1 MGGSKGGGT
10 TTQSSTTSIPPEV
23 LARYNSVNARAEQAA
38 SQPFTPYGGEFVAP
52 VNQTQQGGINNITNS
67 NGTYQPYFDAAT
79 SNLNGGLAGSQ
90 PYYSTATGQ
99 VASGLAA
106 GTAGNANATSSLTGG
121 LGGADIYNTMAGGN
135 YQTAYNGAQPY
146 NGAATGLALAGT
158 QAVNPGALNIG
169 QYMSPYTQS
178 VINSTLGYTDQKQA
192 QDRNALT
199 SNAILSGSYGGDRS
213 GIARGVLQGQ
223 QDLARSNIVSGLY
236 NQNYQQALAAGQQQ
250 QGVGLGAAQSNRAAL
265 QGGANQ
271 LLGIGNQGY
280 TQGMGYGSANQ
291 GLGQQ
296 LYSQGLGASQQYGNI
311 GQQGFSQGL
320 GAANANLGIGGQLFN
335 QGNTAAG
342 TNAGLGTGL
351 LGANLSQ
358 GQAQLGAGTVQ
369 QQTGQAQDTAV
380 YNQFLQQQG
389 YPFQVAQFLANIA
402 EGTGALSGS
411 TTTGN
416 TTAPQP
422 FFSDERL
429 KENIKT
435 IGHTKDGL
443 KIIRFNYKGSPHTQI
458 GLSAQDVE
466 KKRPEAVGLAGGF
479 KTVDYDRATRALG
492 GAVANDNA
500 GQGFAVGG
508 MAYDPQTLSA
518 ILMAHQAMYPGANG
532 ASRVAG
538 GTPGAQ
544 GIVPPASGSAPKSL
558 QGAPLM
564 KLPTAQPTG
573 LKQTLGDI
581 NAGASAF
588 KTGKDIYSGAS
599 DIYDWGRTKYDT
611 ASGLADASA
620 TTGGLSSSD
629 YLDATGLP
637 SAGDVPRARGGRIK
651 RAAGGAMPYNGNGY
665 IPETLYMPLDAA
677 RLRREQEDQVNK
689 LPSEKSGSSGGG
701 GGLGGLG
708 SLFSMGKGMMGG
720 LGGGGADSA
729 GAAAGVS
736 GAAADGTDYASLLA
750 DGASAVKRGGRIH
763 RADGGGAQHDNQ
775 WMEIPG
781 QVIGTGVGM
790 FYGGPIGGMAGGKAG
805 KNAGATIG
813 DIVGGNW
820 NGAGQDILSGI
831 TDGLKPALQG
841 LGGGGGGMIPGM
853 RRGGRA
859 GYEEGGGV
867 VEELPPFENVVPDN
881 VIPFKQKEER
891 ALGAAEL
898 PKYEVPSGAR
908 EGFKMPP
915 ARSEGLGRAGMGE
928 SAENQHPPI
937 RLASSLGENEV
948 NQHPAAPPALDDL
961 ARENMATETRAR
973 LKPGLGENGENQN
986 ATGLATAPAPATAL
1000 AAGAPAPSLP
1010 APTNVS
1016 RAAVDRT
1023 APVDF
1028 NALPAYINGAETDGT
1043 NFNNPKFPVAAG
1055 GPDGPGQFTRDT
1067 WRTFAAAN
1075 PQYFQGKTPEQ
1086 IDEMRKD
1093 FALSNAGTIWYAKQN
1108 APLLEQA
1115 GIPVTKENLY
1125 LAHGQGAAGAIG
1137 LLRDPQRN
1145 SLEALTAVYG
1155 GDRQRALK
1163 VIADNGGTPD
1173 MTAGQFAATYSNR
1186 ANRVP
1191 NGGGTQVAG
1200 TGQPGRSE
1208 QALKVQDPNA
1218 RRGLGGADL
1227 SDPNRPMPP
1236 KDVKN
1241 GDWLD
1246 RNERPIVAGL
1256 TFLGNML
1263 GSKSHQ
1269 LVGSIGEGIAAAAP
1283 AYAAMGFKQQE
1294 AGLTQQGQTIQSRSL
1309 DIQQRA
1315 QYMTLLAQLRVMR
1328 NAQIGRK
1335 EGVDPALETQIKNLE
1350 TLIAPPAGAPG
1361 AGSAPQAG
1369 SPYSAPAAVPTA
1381 PASAPAAP
1389 PVQPATG
1396 PGNVAQPP
1404 AAPPQGPLGAN
1415 TPSPAPAINTPS
1427 TAPAVTPAMV
1437 AAHPALRDV
1446 PAAASDPAFLGK
1458 LHPDQNFADL
1468 YQRADEMVR
1477 QGDTT
1482 GMADKLVARAD
1493 AAAAHLKEFGYGLGP
1508 HGETIMLPGWTE
1520 TARSKQMVE
1529 ANNGWSQKEAAS
1541 ANARQRVRNS
1551 LDLIAEA
1558 LESYH
1563 SNAYGE
1569 VTAKAQSALRDLGLP
1584 VPEGAKWNDSMVQ
1597 ELKKQ
1602 AANLAGGADTDL
1614 GKSLARAGTID
1625 PTKQPEANKKILAQA
1640 YADLNAHDAQIK
1652 YLQPRITAVPQL
1664 DTPNEIQKWNADNPI
1679 KKFQDEAYRDLA
1691 IRGATPPA
1699 NEMKPDHTYIIEPG
1713 DEAKYQLP
1721 PRSLTGP
1728 TKYKV
1733 TQRDG
1738 KYKLVPVQ

>member
-23 LARYNSVNARAEQAA
+23 LARYNSVNAQAQAA
-38 SQPFTPYGGEFVAP
+38 AAQPFTPYTGEFVAP

-351 LGANLSQ
+351 LGAQLQQ

-466 KKRPEAVGLAGGF
+466 KTKPEAVGLAGGF

-500 GQGFAVGG
+500 GQGFAGGG
-508 MAYDPQTLSA
+508 MAYDPSTLSA

-558 QGAPLM
+558 KSAELM
-564 KLPTAQPTG
+564 KLPAAQPTG
-573 LKQTLGDI
+573 LKQTMNDVNGVADLY
-581 NAGASAF
+581 
-588 KTGKDIYSGAS
+588 KTGKTVAGGAKDAIVGS
-599 DIYDWGRTKYDT
+599 AASADGKTP
-611 ASGLADASA
+611 ASGGLLG
-620 TTGGLSSSD
+620 TGGKWDPAQGWVGKQMEPSAAPSTGGVTSTPLPPI
-629 YLDATGLP
+629 DATAGA
-637 SAGDVPRARGGRIK
+637 AGDVAAAVPADMSLVDDAIGIVARRGGRIQ
-651 RAAGGAMPYNGNGY
+651 RAAGGGAPFADYS
-665 IPETLYMPLDAA
+665 ILPEDSYDPIDPNKLKS
-677 RLRREQEDQVNK
+677 EQAGLENK
-689 LPSEKSGSSGGG
+689 LPGGGSGGHGGG
-701 GGLGGLG
+701 GSGLGGTLG
-708 SLFSMGKGMMGG
+708 SLGGAALGSFGGPLGMMAGSA
-720 LGGGGADSA
+720 LGGMFG
-729 GAAAGVS
+729 
-736 GAAADGTDYASLLA
+736 
-750 DGASAVKRGGRIH
+750 KMFKNGGR
-763 RADGGGAQHDNQ
+763 
-775 WMEIPG
+775 
-781 QVIGTGVGM
+781 T
-790 FYGGPIGGMAGGKAG
+790 
-805 KNAGATIG
+805 
-813 DIVGGNW
+813 
-820 NGAGQDILSGI
+820 
-831 TDGLKPALQG
+831 
-841 LGGGGGGMIPGM
+841 
-853 RRGGRA
+853 
-859 GYEEGGGV
+859 GYEVGGGV
-867 VEELPPFENVVPDN
+867 VDEAPVMDPDALEARRLKAGLAPVPDN
-881 VIPFKQKEER
+881 VVPFKREPVPFSPFHAR
-891 ALGAAEL
+891 AESNAPPVADPDVLEARHPSVGLAPAREAPIADPDVLARHPAGGSAPFTGPEPNGGTWADDRWAGAKIVPSRTGELAPTVAGNNSPESLRRYAEL
-898 PKYEVPSGAR
+898 
-908 EGFKMPP
+908 
-915 ARSEGLGRAGMGE
+915 RAGQPYYNGVTGTINRRTMTP
-928 SAENQHPPI
+928 S
-937 RLASSLGENEV
+937 V
-948 NQHPAAPPALDDL
+948 
-961 ARENMATETRAR
+961 
-973 LKPGLGENGENQN
+973 GENGENYN
-986 ATGLATAPAPATAL
+986 SNTGLAGRPAFDVAAEDAQTSKMFTPPTGLAPGAPAPA
-1000 AAGAPAPSLP
+1000 LP
-1010 APTNVS
+1010 TPTTVS
-1016 RAAVDRT
+1016 RAPVDRT

-1093 FALSNAGTIWYAKQN
+1093 PALSNAGTIWYAKQN

-1173 MTAGQFAATYSNR
+1173 MTAGQFAATFSDR
-1186 ANRVP
+1186 ANRAMLAQKP
-1191 NGGGTQVAG
+1191 GGGSADDRGLIVPPTA
-1200 TGQPGRSE
+1200 TARTSE
-1208 QALKVQDPNA
+1208 PTAS
-1218 RRGLGGADL
+1218 GLGGAGLGAADITL
-1227 SDPNRPMPP
+1227 PP
-1236 KDVKN
+1236 KDLKK

-1246 RNERPIVAGL
+1246 RYERPIVAGL

-1315 QYMTLLAQLRVMR
+1315 QYMTLLTQLRTMQNARTSRGLPEDPQLAAQIAHLAQLV
-1328 NAQIGRK
+1328 ASG
-1335 EGVDPALETQIKNLE
+1335 L
-1350 TLIAPPAGAPG
+1350 PPGPLAGQPSG
-1361 AGSAPQAG
+1361 
-1369 SPYSAPAAVPTA
+1369 APAA
-1381 PASAPAAP
+1381 PAGPSAAP

-1396 PGNVAQPP
+1396 PGAGVQPP
-1404 AAPPQGPLGAN
+1404 ANPPQGPLGAN
-1415 TPSPAPAINTPS
+1415 TPSPAPAI
-1427 TAPAVTPAMV
+1427 TPAMV
-1437 AAHPALRDV
+1437 EAHPAMRDM
-1446 PAAASDPAFLGK
+1446 PAAAASPDFLK
-1458 LHPDQNFADL
+1458 TLHPDENFVEL
-1468 YQRADEMVR
+1468 YRRADQIVDD
-1477 QGDTT
+1477 GDPN
-1482 GMADKLVARAD
+1482 GAHAQAVARAD
-1493 AAAAHLKEFGYGLGP
+1493 RAVANMKERGWALDPAGNAVR
-1508 HGETIMLPGWTE
+1508 MPGWSNIQRE
-1520 TARSKQMVE
+1520 NQFVPDNQK
-1529 ANNGWSQKEAAS
+1529 WSQAEGAA
-1541 ANARQRVRNS
+1541 NDERQKTRVS
-1551 LDLIAEA
+1551 LNLVKEA
-1558 LESYH
+1558 LEQFKTNP
-1563 SNAYGE
+1563 NAHITSE
-1569 VTAKAQSALRDLGLP
+1569 IQQQLRFAFPNLDLGDSP
-1584 VPEGAKWNDSMVQ
+1584 QWNAGAVA
-1597 ELKKQ
+1597 EIAKQ
-1602 AANLAGGADTDL
+1602 AA
-1614 GKSLARAGTID
+1614 ARAGVAGTTD
-1625 PTKQPEANKKILAQA
+1625 FSHSLAQVASVEATKPPEANKKILAQA
-1640 YADLNAHDAQIK
+1640 IGDIDRADARFDYLNPNLSRVPYADRTELDRIWTRGKGHDAQS
-1652 YLQPRITAVPQL
+1652 
-1664 DTPNEIQKWNADNPI
+1664 
-1679 KKFQDEAYRDLA
+1679 FQDKAYKELA
-1691 IRGATPPA
+1691 VRGATPSWE
-1699 NEMKPDHTYIIEPG
+1699 EMKPDHVYMLEPG
-1713 DEAKYQLP
+1713 DEKKYHMP
-1721 PRSLTGP
+1721 PGTLTGP
-1728 TKYKV
+1728 TKYRRTENGWARVK
-1733 TQRDG
+1733 
-1738 KYKLVPVQ
+1738 